1 MIKNHKL
8 AKSIADASWGEIIRQ
23 LTYKSE
29 WYGRT
34 FIQIDQWFPS
44 SKTCSECQFIVD
56 KLPLSIRNWTCL
68 QCNTKHDRDI
78 NAAKNILNKGLKDL
92 QSGSGIESD
101 LKQKL
106 VEALP
111 SVSKPKR
118 KAKVKKQ
125 GESMKR
131 EISELNQK

>member
-8 AKSIADASWGEIIRQ
+8 AKSIQDASWGEIIRQ
-23 LTYKSE
+23 LEYKSI

-34 FIQIDQWFPS
+34 FIQIDRWFPS
-44 SKTCSECQFIVD
+44 SKTCSNCQFIVD
-56 KLPLSIRNWTCL
+56 NLTLSIRKWTCEK
-68 QCNTKHDRDI
+68 CGIKHDRDI

-106 VEALP
+106 EEALP
-111 SVSKPKR
+111 NTSKPKR

-125 GESMKR
+125 GESKNR
-131 EISELNQK
+131 EISVLNQK